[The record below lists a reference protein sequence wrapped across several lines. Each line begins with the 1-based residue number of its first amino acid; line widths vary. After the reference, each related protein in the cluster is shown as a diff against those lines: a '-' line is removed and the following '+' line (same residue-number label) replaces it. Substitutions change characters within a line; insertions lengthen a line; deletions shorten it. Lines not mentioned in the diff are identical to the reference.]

1 MYLTDVKTVH
11 VLEMFLNVKTITVVH
26 ITLLLSVL
34 LMVNVPKMI
43 KSVLNSMPKN
53 L

>member
-1 MYLTDVKTVH
+1 MYLTDVKMVH
-11 VLEMFLNVKTITVVH
+11 VLEMFLNVKTITVAH
-26 ITLLLSVL
+26 IILLLNVL

-43 KSVLNSMPKN
+43 KSVLNYMLKN